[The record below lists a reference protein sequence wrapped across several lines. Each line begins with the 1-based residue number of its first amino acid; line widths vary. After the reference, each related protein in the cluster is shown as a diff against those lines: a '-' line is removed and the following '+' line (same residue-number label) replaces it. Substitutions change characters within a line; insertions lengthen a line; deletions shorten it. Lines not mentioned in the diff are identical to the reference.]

1 MTEPITFTSQSPN
14 FELPLLFAGQ
24 AQKEFFYN
32 EAQLIIDALLHL
44 SVEGTIST
52 PPTEVE
58 DGECW
63 IVGTNAQSDW
73 AGREQAVAVR
83 HAGGWK
89 FISPKDGMI
98 AFDRSRGQRLHYDA
112 SWQGETP
119 PDLPTGGSTIDH
131 EARASIESLIASLQ
145 NIGLFAAS

>member
-83 HAGGWK
+83 HAGVK
-89 FISPKDGMI
+89 PRPIYQPEVRQSIMKLEP
-98 AFDRSRGQRLHYDA
+98 A
-112 SWQGETP
+112 SN
-119 PDLPTGGSTIDH
+119 
-131 EARASIESLIASLQ
+131 R
-145 NIGLFAAS
+145 